1 MDTRPFWKQ
10 PRGMVVIGI
19 GGALLLGTAWL
30 GLSRLGPSSAADEA
44 PLPKRIDENA
54 LIAANAE
61 RPGETNAATSSN
73 VIQASSDAKPG
84 ADGGEAT
91 SGKPEESGGF
101 NPNEI
106 IREAEASAE
115 EAQEEAQRA
124 IEEAQRELEQ
134 LEDHDVTVHRGDKPD
149 AG

>member
-10 PRGMVVIGI
+10 PRGIVVLAV

-61 RPGETNAATSSN
+61 RPGETNAATPAN
-73 VIQASSDAKPG
+73 VVQASSETKPAGG
-84 ADGGEAT
+84 AEAATDKPQEGE
-91 SGKPEESGGF
+91 F
-101 NPNEI
+101 NPDQI
-106 IREAEASAE
+106 VRDAEASAE
-115 EAQEEAQRA
+115 QAQDEARRA
-124 IEEAQRELEQ
+124 IEEAQRQLEQ
-134 LEDHDVTVHRGDKPD
+134 LEPPDVTVHRGDKPE
-149 AG
+149 AE